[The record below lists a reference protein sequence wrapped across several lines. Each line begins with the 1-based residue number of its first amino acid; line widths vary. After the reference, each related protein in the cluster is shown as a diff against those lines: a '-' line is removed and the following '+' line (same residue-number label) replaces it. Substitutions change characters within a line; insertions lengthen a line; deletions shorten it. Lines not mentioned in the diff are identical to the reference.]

1 MAEEIANQ
9 QDLYVRKVRP
19 MVDQATVVGLIWG
32 FGMISAAFILGGST
46 RSFTNIPL
54 VLIVIG
60 GTLDNLTT
68 IGLSISVALLTTFC
82 GTILA
87 NMVFLPLATK
97 LERNSAEEPLVS
109 NIYVMGP
116 TSIRHQENPRRLE
129 MLLNSILPPSEP
141 VRYFD

>member
-19 MVDQATVVGLIWG
+19 MMDQATVVGLVFG
-32 FGMISAAFILGGST
+32 FGIISAAFILGGST

-60 GTLDNLTT
+60 STLDNLTT
-68 IGLSISVALLTTFC
+68 IGLSISVALLTTFY
-82 GTILA
+82 GAVLA

-97 LERNSAEEPLVS
+97 LERNSAEETLVS
-109 NIYVMGP
+109 KIYLMGP
-116 TSIRHQENPRRLE
+116 TPVRHQANPRRLE
-129 MLLNSILPPSEP
+129 MLLNSILPPSRR
-141 VRYFD
+141 VHYFD

>member
-19 MVDQATVVGLIWG
+19 MMDQATVVGLVCSI
-32 FGMISAAFILGGST
+32 GMISAAFILGGST
-46 RSFTNIPL
+46 RSFINIFS

-60 GTLDNLTT
+60 GPLDNLMT
-68 IGLSISVALLTTFC
+68 ISLSMSVAILTTFY
-82 GTILA
+82 GAVLA

-97 LERNSAEEPLVS
+97 LERNSAEETLVS
-109 NIYVMGP
+109 KIYLMGP
-116 TSIRHQENPRRLE
+116 TPVRHQANPRRCE
-129 MLLNSILPPSEP
+129 MLLDSILPPSRR

>member
-19 MVDQATVVGLIWG
+19 MMDQATVVGLVCG

-46 RSFTNIPL
+46 RSFINIPL

-68 IGLSISVALLTTFC
+68 IGLSISVALLTTFY
-82 GTILA
+82 GAVLA
-87 NMVFLPLATK
+87 NMVFLPFATK
-97 LERNSAEEPLVS
+97 LERNSAQKILASKRYLMEPT
-109 NIYVMGP
+109 P
-116 TSIRHQENPRRLE
+116 IRHQANPRRLE
-129 MLLNSILPPSEP
+129 MLLNSIILPSKR
-141 VRYFD
+141 VRYCD